1 MNNALPSIA
10 EMRRAFRKSDPSYD
24 GVFFAAVKTTSIF
37 CRPSCPARKPLPAN
51 VEFFVTA
58 RDALF
63 AGYRPCKR
71 CQPLAQNAL
80 QPAWVEQLL
89 TRIDAAPTAR
99 ITASDLSAM
108 GVDSA
113 RA

>member
-1 MNNALPSIA
+1 MNSALPSIA
-10 EMRRAFRKSDPSYD
+10 EMHRAFRESDPSYD
-24 GVFFAAVKTTSIF
+24 GVFFAAVKTSSIF

-71 CQPLAQNAL
+71 CQPLAESGRP
-80 QPAWVEQLL
+80 PAWVEQLL
-89 TRIDAAPTAR
+89 AKIDAVPTAR

-108 GVDSA
+108 GVDAA